1 MDGLIKPIIEGGV
14 QVVNAILGV
23 VSKGVNA
30 VKAFLGIRSPSRV
43 FAEIGGHTTAG
54 LALGINRGAPA
65 AVESVRRMAA
75 GITVAGAAT
84 LSAGMAMAGPSA
96 PGMPGGGSGGA
107 VSIGPVSIVIQGAGM
122 DAEAI
127 AKAVDQRLRAMATQ
141 AKTEQQARF
150 FDD

>member
-1 MDGLIKPIIEGGV
+1 
-14 QVVNAILGV
+14 
-23 VSKGVNA
+23 

-65 AVESVRRMAA
+65 AVDSVRRMAA

-84 LSAGMAMAGPSA
+84 LGAGMAMAGPSA
-96 PGMPGGGSGGA
+96 PGMAGGGAGGG
-107 VSIGPVSIVIQGAGM
+107 VSYGPVTIVINGTGM
-122 DAEAI
+122 DPEAI
-127 AKAVDQRLRAMATQ
+127 AKAVDQRLRQVATQ
-141 AKTEQQARF
+141 TKTEQQARF